1 MLNEPLAE
9 KIALSALAHAARAPL
24 AAQCR
29 RGCAHRTAHRGLAAV
44 MLEITEAAEEACL
57 GAEGERKF
65 LRFWRFS

>member
-1 MLNEPLAE
+1 M
-9 KIALSALAHAARAPL
+9 S
-24 AAQCR
+24 
-29 RGCAHRTAHRGLAAV
+29 RGCAHRTARRRLAAV